1 MNVKN
6 VLVGLILVV
15 FGVFIGYSLSSKV
28 EAKQEQSCSKEKK
41 CTKGHKGHKGH
52 KAHRGGMT
60 QERFCPEICE
70 KLNLSDEQKA
80 QVKEL
85 FAQKAEQKAECRK
98 SKQVECEKF
107 QEELNKIL
115 TAEQQAQFAEIKAE
129 CKAKRGDCSKA
140 KKCDKKCCDAKC
152 CECCECCDD
161 ADCCKKCEKGECKA
175 NCSKPCAK
183 GEAKPC
189 CKKRTKRMY

>member
-41 CTKGHKGHKGH
+41 CTKGHK
-52 KAHRGGMT
+52 AHRSGMT

-152 CECCECCDD
+152 CECCDD